1 MFTRTSRPRAVSAC
15 VGLLGLVWTA
25 VAAGQIAEKAEKPLQ
40 VPLKRTG
47 AQAAAANPL
56 SALTVALEIQAQQP
70 NVPAGLRGTLVL
82 TNGGTTA
89 VELIDPAGTSQLEVR
104 TAAGRVLRT
113 APPAMGPAHVHG
125 AKPSGPVRLAPK
137 ESRRIDVGVSEV
149 VPDET
154 AAPSTTPAG
163 APPGTPKPSSAPLLS
178 GRYSVRGKVR
188 LVPSP
193 APSDAKSSADF
204 ESAWVEVVLGTK

>member
-1 MFTRTSRPRAVSAC
+1 MFIRTSRPRAVIAC
-15 VGLLGLVWTA
+15 VGLLGIVWTA
-25 VAAGQIAEKAEKPLQ
+25 VAAGQIAEKAEKPMQ

-47 AQAAAANPL
+47 AQAAAGPL
-56 SALTVALEIQAQQP
+56 SALTVALEIQALQP

-89 VELIDPAGTSQLEVR
+89 VELMDPAGTSQLEVR
-104 TAAGRVLRT
+104 TAAGRVLRM

-154 AAPSTTPAG
+154 TAPSTTPAG
-163 APPGTPKPSSAPLLS
+163 APPGTPKTSSAPLLS

>member
-1 MFTRTSRPRAVSAC
+1 MFIRTSRPRAVIAC
-15 VGLLGLVWTA
+15 VGLLGILWTA
-25 VAAGQIAEKAEKPLQ
+25 VAAGQIPEKAEKPMQ

-47 AQAAAANPL
+47 AQAAAGPL
-56 SALTVALEIQAQQP
+56 SALTVALEIQAHQP

-82 TNGGTTA
+82 TNGGTTP
-89 VELIDPAGTSQLEVR
+89 VELMDPAGTSQLEVR
-104 TAAGRVLRT
+104 TAAGRVLRM

-154 AAPSTTPAG
+154 AAPSTTPVG
-163 APPGTPKPSSAPLLS
+163 APPGMLKPTSAPVLS

-188 LVPSP
+188 LVP
-193 APSDAKSSADF
+193 AQAAADAKSSADF
-204 ESAWVEVVLGTK
+204 ESAWVEVVLGMK

>member
-1 MFTRTSRPRAVSAC
+1 MFIRTPRPRAVIAC
-15 VGLLGLVWTA
+15 VGLLGIVWTT
-25 VAAGQIAEKAEKPLQ
+25 VAAGQSAEKAEKPMQ

-47 AQAAAANPL
+47 AQAAAGPL

-89 VELIDPAGTSQLEVR
+89 VELMDPAGTSQLEVR
-104 TAAGRVLRT
+104 TAAGRVLRM

-154 AAPSTTPAG
+154 AAPSTSPAG
-163 APPGTPKPSSAPLLS
+163 PPPPGTPKPSSAPLLS

-188 LVPSP
+188 LVPAQP
-193 APSDAKSSADF
+193 PSDAKSSADF

>member
-1 MFTRTSRPRAVSAC
+1 MFIRTSRPRAVIAC
-15 VGLLGLVWTA
+15 VGLLGIVWTA
-25 VAAGQIAEKAEKPLQ
+25 VAAAQIPEKAEKPMQ

-47 AQAAAANPL
+47 AQAAAGPL

-89 VELIDPAGTSQLEVR
+89 VELMDPAGTSQLEVR
-104 TAAGRVLRT
+104 TAAGRVLRM

-188 LVPSP
+188 LLPAQ

-204 ESAWVEVVLGTK
+204 ESAWVEVALGTK

>member
-1 MFTRTSRPRAVSAC
+1 MFTRPSRPRAVSAC

-47 AQAAAANPL
+47 APVAAGPL
-56 SALTVALEIQAQQP
+56 SALTVALEIQALQP
-70 NVPAGLRGTLVL
+70 NVPAGLRGTIVL

-89 VELIDPAGTSQLEVR
+89 VELVDPTGTSQLEVR

-125 AKPSGPVRLAPK
+125 AKPSESVRLAPK

-149 VPDET
+149 VPDGT
-154 AAPSTTPAG
+154 AAPAANPAG
-163 APPGTPKPSSAPLLS
+163 APPGTTKPTSAPVLS
-178 GRYSVRGKVR
+178 GRYSVRAKVR
-188 LVPSP
+188 LVPAQAP
-193 APSDAKSSADF
+193 ADAKSSADF
-204 ESAWVEVVLGTK
+204 ESAWVEVVLGSK